1 MDTDEEEA
9 VDDIVELNEIADEPG
24 EGLATEISL
33 NALIGRQSCSTIR
46 ITGQIRGQ
54 QVLILIDSGSTHN
67 FLSMGVVKR
76 VGISIDCLEPLN
88 VQMENGEIV
97 SCNGI
102 CRQVSITLENPVIK
116 DDFYPFE
123 LGNVDVVLRVKWLAL
138 LDTVQANWRH
148 MFLKFQQGRK
158 WFKICRRIEWRNF
171 LCILFIQKVHI
182 YIQRTSTSY

>member
-54 QVLILIDSGSTHN
+54 QVLILINSGSTHN
-67 FLSMGVVKR
+67 FLSMKVVKR
-76 VGISIDCLEPLN
+76 VGISIDRLEPFD
-88 VQMENGEIV
+88 VQIGSGKIV

-102 CRQVSITLENPVIK
+102 YRQVSITLKNLVIK
-116 DDFYPFE
+116 EDFYPFG
-123 LGNVDVVLRVKWLAL
+123 LGNVDVVLGVKWLA
-138 LDTVQANWRH
+138 
-148 MFLKFQQGRK
+148 
-158 WFKICRRIEWRNF
+158 
-171 LCILFIQKVHI
+171 
-182 YIQRTSTSY
+182 S